1 MSNLYEKYKN
11 EPGMLVAIAEEE
23 GNINFLEEI
32 FFKKKEISIFY
43 VTPKE
48 NWNWL
53 HQCNLNNYS
62 PAPLSVVEFYIKN
75 GVDINMQDMYGMTP
89 LHYAMR
95 AKNIDAAMV
104 LLNAGA
110 DPNIPNQ
117 DNLIPLRMCIRYPD
131 RLDLLELMLKNGG
144 NVHYFDGNK
153 ELLQAIKDFKGN
165 DPDPKYAEFIQKLE
179 EYA

>member
-95 AKNIDAAMV
+95 AKNIDAAMA

-110 DPNIPNQ
+110 NPNVENQ
-117 DNLIPLRMCIRYPD
+117 DKVIPLSMIGGIPQA
-131 RLDLLELMLKNGG
+131 LDVIELMLKKGG
-144 NVHYFDGNK
+144 NVHYFNGQFELIDGMKRYNGNK
-153 ELLQAIKDFKGN
+153 PEFKAVIELLE
-165 DPDPKYAEFIQKLE
+165 KYS
-179 EYA
+179 

>member
-1 MSNLYEKYKN
+1 A
-11 EPGMLVAIAEEE
+11 AIA
-23 GNINFLEEI
+23 
-32 FFKKKEISIFY
+32 
-43 VTPKE
+43 
-48 NWNWL
+48 
-53 HQCNLNNYS
+53 
-62 PAPLSVVEFYIKN
+62 
-75 GVDINMQDMYGMTP
+75 
-89 LHYAMR
+89 
-95 AKNIDAAMV
+95 

-153 ELLQAIKDFKGN
+153 ELLQAIKDFKG
-165 DPDPKYAEFIQKLE
+165 DVPDPKYAAFIQKLE